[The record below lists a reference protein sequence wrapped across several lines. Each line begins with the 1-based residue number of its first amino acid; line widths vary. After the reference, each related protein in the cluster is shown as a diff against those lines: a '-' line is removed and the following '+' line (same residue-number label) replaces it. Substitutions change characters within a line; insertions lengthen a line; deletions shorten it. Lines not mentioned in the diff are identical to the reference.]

1 MSNSSLRCSDVASG
15 DEGTCHPHFIL
26 MQNEPQTDRGINIA
40 QCSTLPPTLYPH
52 AEWTTRAL
60 LPLVYFSTH
69 NTQALSHLTRVQSDT
84 HMVVRM
90 TKKPLGNGDY
100 TAFKKGRHQT
110 HGNNSVKSQLFF
122 TIFFTV
128 RFSSKFAAKYLL
140 KIPPHLICIATVYRW
155 CTVVSVTLNYDK
167 PEVENVAF
175 GLCPCA
181 TLSNEGHHISMS
193 HQWLCFICFVVWPT
207 TSLKLH
213 IVFRD
218 GGKTRVSYAI

>member
-52 AEWTTRAL
+52 AEWTTHAL
-60 LPLVYFSTH
+60 LPLLYFSTH
-69 NTQALSHLTRVQSDT
+69 NTKAPSHLIRVQSHT

-110 HGNNSVKSQLFF
+110 HGDNSVKSQLFF

-155 CTVVSVTLNYDK
+155 CTVVSVKHWIMMNPRLK
-167 PEVENVAF
+167 
-175 GLCPCA
+175 
-181 TLSNEGHHISMS
+181 MS
-193 HQWLCFICFVVWPT
+193 HSGCARVRHCQ
-207 TSLKLH
+207 
-213 IVFRD
+213 
-218 GGKTRVSYAI
+218 TRVIIFQCRTNDRASSVLSYDQPLA